1 VRVLRH
7 HVAQLYSLWEPSVKL
22 QRRDPDG
29 GSWCD
34 VTTDAE
40 LLAAADE
47 GLELAPLLRVQ
58 GDKHLG
64 TVDYVTA
71 GVSVFVFAA
80 LCVWVWADVW
90 QEHLAAPWLFAATLP
105 VLCAARPFDAL
116 TAHPAPLSPL
126 TPPRPLSAASSSAAS
141 GG

>member
-1 VRVLRH
+1 MTAAGQSDAYLRHPGDVRVLRH

-22 QRRDPDG
+22 QRRDPEG
-29 GSWCD
+29 NAWCD

-58 GDKHLG
+58 GNKHLG

-105 VLCAARPFDAL
+105 SVADAL
-116 TAHPAPLSPL
+116 LPSV
-126 TPPRPLSAASSSAAS
+126 RSAL
-141 GG
+141 